1 VNVCVDIG
9 VGSGRPEEVTLKL
22 EQSLKLIWTLGTKT
36 GSSGRATITLECG
49 ALSPV
54 PCLNNILKCILM
66 VRVKKTFWIL
76 ERKEKRKK
84 KRSKQRKAPSL
95 GLIFDTSSSFMK
107 PKVISI

>member
-1 VNVCVDIG
+1 MCAYVNVCVDIG

-66 VRVKKTFWIL
+66 VRMKKTFWIL

-84 KRSKQRKAPSL
+84 KANKE
-95 GLIFDTSSSFMK
+95 K
-107 PKVISI
+107 PLRWG